1 MFRKSFAAA
10 LPAALC
16 AVLFSFVLAA
26 TPAWSADVDPA
37 EADFE
42 LTIRQ
47 GDTLIGIGK
56 RLLVDP
62 NRWPEVQRRNSIP
75 DPNRLAPGS
84 TMLIPRPLLRLDAAE
99 MEVRAVVGEATKAD
113 GSPVAV
119 GERLRE
125 GSAIRTADS
134 GFVTVQLVDGSTM
147 QVKPRTD
154 MKVERVR
161 RVAGTNVTDTQL
173 DMSTGTAEV
182 RFKPAVPKVSRFQ
195 IRTGFA
201 TAAVRGTEF
210 RVTAQEKGTRT
221 EVSEGTIA
229 FTGLPAGGAAPT
241 AADTVAVPDGFGS
254 FVDETRKPSQ
264 PVALLA
270 APALPRPFIV
280 QVAPNFRLRLP
291 RITGAVTYR
300 ATLATDADMQQ
311 IRYEQVFTTPDIAFA
326 NLEPGNY
333 TLQVRAIDKS
343 GLEGR
348 DGRVPVNLRPPKPA
362 APPAPA
368 ASDGA
373 SAPAAPAAPFVTPV
387 TPVAPPTP
395 AAAPFVTPVTPV
407 APPTPA
413 AAPAARS

>member
-1 MFRKSFAAA
+1 MSSKSFVAA
-10 LPAALC
+10 LPAALRV
-16 AVLFSFVLAA
+16 VLLSFLLGAM
-26 TPAWSADVDPA
+26 PAWSADADPA

-42 LTIRQ
+42 LTVRQ

-62 NRWPEVQRRNSIP
+62 NRWPDLQRRNSIP

-99 MEVRAVVGEATKAD
+99 MEVRAVVGEASKAD

-119 GERLRE
+119 GDRLRE
-125 GSAIRTADS
+125 GAALRTADS

-154 MKVERVR
+154 MKLERIR
-161 RVAGTNVTDTQL
+161 RLAGTNVTDTQV
-173 DMSTGTAEV
+173 DMSSGTAEV

-221 EVSEGTIA
+221 EVSEGTIV
-229 FTGLPAGGAAPT
+229 FTGLPAGGVAPT

-254 FVDETRKPSQ
+254 FVDETRKPAP

-280 QVAPNFRLRLP
+280 QVAPTFRLRLA
-291 RITGAVTYR
+291 RVTGAVTYR

-311 IRYEQVFTTPDIAFA
+311 VRYEQVFNTADIVFA

-348 DGRVPVNLRPPKPA
+348 DGRVPVNLRPGKPPAVPA
-362 APPAPA
+362 APA
-368 ASDGA
+368 AGGDPV
-373 SAPAAPAAPFVTPV
+373 SAPAAPASPFQVPV
-387 TPVAPPTP
+387 T
-395 AAAPFVTPVTPV
+395 
-407 APPTPA
+407 PPTPA
-413 AAPAARS
+413 AAPAGRS

>member
-1 MFRKSFAAA
+1 MSSKSFAAA
-10 LPAALC
+10 LPAALR
-16 AVLFSFVLAA
+16 AVLFSFLLAA
-26 TPAWSADVDPA
+26 LPAWSADADPA

-62 NRWPEVQRRNSIP
+62 NRWPDVQRRNSIP
-75 DPNRLAPGS
+75 DPNRLTPGS

-119 GERLRE
+119 GERLRD
-125 GSAIRTADS
+125 GAAIRTADS

-147 QVKPRTD
+147 QVKPRTE
-154 MKVERVR
+154 MKVERTR
-161 RVAGTNVTDTQL
+161 RVAGTNVTDTQV
-173 DMSTGTAEV
+173 DMSTGSAEV
-182 RFKPAVPKVSRFQ
+182 RFKPAAPKVSRFQ

-229 FTGLPAGGAAPT
+229 FTGLPAGGTAPT
-241 AADTVAVPDGFGS
+241 AADTVAVPEGFGS
-254 FVDETRKPSQ
+254 FVDETRKPAQ
-264 PVALLA
+264 PVALLP

-280 QVAPNFRLRLP
+280 QVAPTFRFRLP
-291 RITGAVTYR
+291 RINGAVTYR

-311 IRYEQVFTTPDIAFA
+311 IRYEQVFTTADIVFA

-362 APPAPA
+362 AAPPTAAPAAGDAGSTPAAPATPFLTPVTPPAPA
-368 ASDGA
+368 A
-373 SAPAAPAAPFVTPV
+373 APG
-387 TPVAPPTP
+387 
-395 AAAPFVTPVTPV
+395 
-407 APPTPA
+407 
-413 AAPAARS
+413 ARS

>member
-1 MFRKSFAAA
+1 MSSKSFAAA
-10 LPAALC
+10 LPAALR
-16 AVLFSFVLAA
+16 AVLFSFLLAA
-26 TPAWSADVDPA
+26 LPAWSADADPG

-125 GSAIRTADS
+125 GAAIRTADS

-154 MKVERVR
+154 MKVERTR
-161 RVAGTNVTDTQL
+161 RVAGTNVTDTQVE
-173 DMSTGTAEV
+173 MNSGSAEV
-182 RFKPAVPKVSRFQ
+182 RFKPAAPKVSRFQ

-241 AADTVAVPDGFGS
+241 AADTVPVPEGFGS
-254 FVDETRKPSQ
+254 FVDETRKPAQ

-270 APALPRPFIV
+270 APPLPRPFIV
-280 QVAPNFRLRLP
+280 QLAPNFRLRVA
-291 RITGAVTYR
+291 RVNGAVAYR
-300 ATLATDADMQQ
+300 ATLAADADMQQ
-311 IRYEQVFTTPDIAFA
+311 IRYEQVFNSSDIAFT

-362 APPAPA
+362 AAPA
-368 ASDGA
+368 AGDAGNA
-373 SAPAAPAAPFVTPV
+373 AAPSAAPAA
-387 TPVAPPTP
+387 
-395 AAAPFVTPVTPV
+395 AAAPFVVPVTPPASAG
-407 APPTPA
+407 APVGRPQGN
-413 AAPAARS
+413 